1 MSVTMKDIA
10 MLAGI
15 SRQAVSAVLSGSVH
29 TRVSEATSERVL
41 KLARE
46 LNYIP
51 NQAARSLSGGTTH
64 TIGLFGN
71 LFSPYGIHAALLA
84 EISGSL
90 RSQGYQVIGGDCG
103 FGAAPDA
110 ARSLAGF
117 ISRGVDG
124 IIVCDLPRQLDDLAH
139 ALSVPH
145 VLSSP
150 RVGDREFDV
159 GIDMARAGH
168 VGTKHLVEHGHRHI
182 AYLRIAAHEA
192 DGRITGW
199 RQALRDNGIEDAD
212 RFLLSLR
219 DLDGDADALLRE
231 IKRLKVTAVYTHNDS
246 IAAKLMKA
254 LLQRGVGVP
263 DDIAVVGFD
272 GSSFAEFCPIPLTT
286 VVQPIRKQAEAITE
300 LLFERIGKAEIR
312 APAAN
317 ILILPLLY
325 RGGSCGCPARTV
337 DKLYRINSPNTLELD
352 YRLNSGIDITDICD
366 QCP

>member
-1 MSVTMKDIA
+1 
-10 MLAGI
+10 L
-15 SRQAVSAVLSGSVH
+15 
-29 TRVSEATSERVL
+29 
-41 KLARE
+41 
-46 LNYIP
+46 
-51 NQAARSLSGGTTH
+51 RS
-64 TIGLFGN
+64 GN
-71 LFSPYGIHAALLA
+71 L
-84 EISGSL
+84 GSA
-90 RSQGYQVIGGDCG
+90 SI
-103 FGAAPDA
+103 P
-110 ARSLAGF
+110 
-117 ISRGVDG
+117 IP
-124 IIVCDLPRQLDDLAH
+124 PR
-139 ALSVPH
+139 
-145 VLSSP
+145 
-150 RVGDREFDV
+150 
-159 GIDMARAGH
+159 
-168 VGTKHLVEHGHRHI
+168 T
-182 AYLRIAAHEA
+182 
-192 DGRITGW
+192 
-199 RQALRDNGIEDAD
+199 
-212 RFLLSLR
+212 
-219 DLDGDADALLRE
+219 LLRE
-231 IKRLKVTAVYTHNDS
+231 IKRLKVTAVHTHNDS